1 MREATTESIEFE
13 QVASDLIRALR
24 GKRSCA
30 ELSRRAGYR
39 SNIVQRWERGRS
51 WPTAADYLRLH
62 ARFRRR
68 ASWIEQYFHTLPAW
82 AVGMDAHSPEAVA
95 AFLRALRG
103 KTPILRVAELAERN
117 RYSVARWM
125 DGSTEPRLPDFLRLV
140 QACSRRLV
148 DLVAA
153 LEDPEQIPS
162 LRARWRH
169 QQLSRKAAYELPWSH
184 AVLRGLELIDCPHE
198 RDAQEAFLARKLGI
212 ERTQVREAL
221 EVLLATAQ
229 IKRVR
234 SGFAPRMVESIDV
247 GADPERAHALRVAWT
262 STALKRLTKKKP
274 GKFVWTVFAV
284 SKADLA
290 RMHALHLSYLRAMQE
305 LFASS
310 TSNDCVG
317 LYCAQL
323 LDLGE

>member
-1 MREATTESIEFE
+1 MGKLDEQIDFERVAREL
-13 QVASDLIRALR
+13 VRALR

-39 SNIVQRWERGRS
+39 SNIVQRWESGRS
-51 WPTAADYLRLH
+51 WPTVGDYLRLH
-62 ARFRRR
+62 RRFRRKG
-68 ASWIEQYFHTLPAW
+68 SWIERFFHAEPAW
-82 AVGMDAHSPEAVA
+82 AAELDASSPEAVA

-103 KTPILRVAELAERN
+103 KTTLLRIAELSGRN

-162 LRARWRH
+162 LRARWEH

-184 AVLRGLELIDCPHE
+184 AVLRALELSDCPRE
-198 RDAQEAFLARKLGI
+198 REPQELFLTRKLGI
-212 ERTQVREAL
+212 ERVRVKEAL
-221 EVLLATAQ
+221 DMLLATSQ
-229 IKRVR
+229 VKRVG
-234 SGFAPRMVESIDV
+234 SGFAPRVVESIDV

-262 STALKRLTKKKP
+262 RTALERLERKKS

-284 SKADLA
+284 SKEDLA
-290 RMHALHLSYLRAMQE
+290 RMHALHLSYLRAMQQ

-310 TSNDCVG
+310 TRHDCVG

-323 LDLGE
+323 LDLGD

>member
-1 MREATTESIEFE
+1 MPETTGQIDFERVAREL
-13 QVASDLIRALR
+13 VRALR

-39 SNIVQRWERGRS
+39 SNVVQRWESGRS
-51 WPTAADYLRLH
+51 WPSASDYLRLH
-62 ARFRRR
+62 KRLRR
-68 ASWIEQYFHTLPAW
+68 AGSWIERFFHTQPAW
-82 AVGMDAHSPEAVA
+82 AAELDPDSPQAVA

-103 KTPILRVAELAERN
+103 KTPLLRVAELTGRN
-117 RYSVARWM
+117 RYSVSRWM

-153 LEDPEQIPS
+153 LEDPAHIPA
-162 LRARWRH
+162 LRTRWVH

-184 AVLRGLELIDCPHE
+184 AVLRALELVDCPRQRE
-198 RDAQEAFLARKLGI
+198 AQELFLMRKLGI
-212 ERTQVREAL
+212 ERAQVKEAL
-221 EVLLATAQ
+221 EVLLATSQ

-234 SGFAPRMVESIDV
+234 SGFAPRVVESIDV

-262 STALKRLTKKKP
+262 STALQRLEQKKP
-274 GKFVWTVFAV
+274 GKFVWTLFAV

-310 TSNDCVG
+310 TGNDCVG

-323 LDLGE
+323 LDLGD

>member
-1 MREATTESIEFE
+1 MREPTTESIDFE
-13 QVASDLIRALR
+13 QVAKELIRALR
-24 GKRSCA
+24 GRRSCA

-39 SNIVQRWERGRS
+39 SNIVQRWESGRS

-62 ARFRRR
+62 ARFRPS
-68 ASWIEQYFHTLPAW
+68 ASWIERYSHTLPAW
-82 AVGMDAHSPEAVA
+82 AAGLDAHSPEAVA

-103 KTPILRVAELAERN
+103 KTPLLRVAELAERN

-125 DGSTEPRLPDFLRLV
+125 DGSTEPRLPDFLRIV

-153 LEDPEQIPS
+153 LEDPEQLPS
-162 LRARWRH
+162 VRARWQH

-184 AVLRGLELIDCPHE
+184 AVLRGLELVDCP
-198 RDAQEAFLARKLGI
+198 RDREAQEAFLARKLGI
-212 ERTQVREAL
+212 ERAQVREAL
-221 EVLLATAQ
+221 QVLIATKQ
-229 IKRVR
+229 IKRGR
-234 SGFAPRMVESIDV
+234 SGFAPRIVESIDV
-247 GADPERAHALRVAWT
+247 GADPERAHQLRVAWT
-262 STALKRLTKKKP
+262 STALQRLSQHKP

-284 SKADLA
+284 SKPDLA
-290 RMHALHLSYLRAMQE
+290 RMHALHLAYLRAMQE

-323 LDLGE
+323 LDLGD